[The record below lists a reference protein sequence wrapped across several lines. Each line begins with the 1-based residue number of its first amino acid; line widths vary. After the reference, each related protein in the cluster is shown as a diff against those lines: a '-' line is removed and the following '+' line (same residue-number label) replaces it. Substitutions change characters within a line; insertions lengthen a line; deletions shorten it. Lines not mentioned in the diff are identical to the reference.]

1 MLKARL
7 FVGGRSC
14 DAAGGQQ
21 LDVIN
26 PADESLLGTACSAS
40 REDVNVAV
48 AAAREALEAW
58 ASTSGKERAVVLRA
72 IADSVEKHKD
82 SLAEKEALNAGKPIQ
97 EAAWDM
103 DDVAACFRHHAD
115 LAEKLEARQGKV
127 VDVGMQEFS
136 VKMFWE
142 PVGVVG
148 LIVPWNY
155 PLLMATWKVAAALA
169 AGCTIVLKPS
179 ELTPFTAYD
188 LAVYAFEEAKLPAGV
203 LNVLPG
209 LGPDCGAPLSEH
221 QDVDKIAF
229 TGSVPTGSRIM
240 AACARDIRN
249 VSLELGGKSP
259 IVVFDDADVE
269 KAVEWIMFGI
279 FWTNGQI
286 CSATS
291 RAIIHEAIAPRI
303 FARLKEEA
311 EKVKACHP
319 MTPPSDKVAYIGPII
334 CKTQYDKVLQYVESG
349 KQEGA
354 SLLCGGGRPKGVPD
368 KGFYVAP
375 TIFTGV
381 QPSMRIWKEEIFGPV
396 LAATTFKTE
405 AEAIALANDT
415 WAGLA
420 SAVLTADQDRSMRM
434 ARKFKCGI
442 VWVNCSQP
450 CFCQV
455 CRTSLPRF
463 VPSMLQV
470 PWGGVRK
477 SGFGRDNGEYGLESF
492 LEVKQ
497 VTEYKSSEP
506 WGWYMP
512 PGFTRPAEQPK
523 PESKL

>member
-1 MLKARL
+1 MTYNDRDLQYPYPLFTSQGGEVGWNEKVAMLRAKM

-14 DAAGGQQ
+14 DAAGGQE
-21 LDVIN
+21 LNIVN
-26 PADESLLGTACSAS
+26 PADETLLGVASSAT
-40 REDVNVAV
+40 REDVNAAV
-48 AAAREALEAW
+48 AAAKEALESW
-58 ASTSGKERAVVLRA
+58 GSSSGKERAAVLRA

-82 SLAEKEALNAGKPIQ
+82 NLAEKEALNAGKPIQ

-103 DDVAACFRHHAD
+103 DDVAACFRHHAG
-115 LAEKLEARQGKV
+115 LAEALEARQGKV
-127 VDVGMQEFS
+127 VDVGMQQFS
-136 VKMFWE
+136 VRMFWE

-155 PLLMATWKVAAALA
+155 PLLMAAWKVAAALA

-188 LAVYAFEEAKLPAGV
+188 LAVYAFQEAKLPAGV

-209 LGPDCGAPLSEH
+209 LGPDCGGPLSEH
-221 QDVDKIAF
+221 PDVEKIAF

-259 IVVFDDADVE
+259 IVVFEDADVE

-291 RAIIHEAIAPRI
+291 RAIIHEDIAPRV
-303 FARLKEEA
+303 FARLKQEA
-311 EKVKACHP
+311 EKVQACHP
-319 MTPPSDKVAYIGPII
+319 LTPPSDKVAYIGPII
-334 CKTQYDKVLQYVESG
+334 CKSQYDKVLNYIESG

-354 SLLCGGGRPKGVPD
+354 TLLCGGGRPENVAN
-368 KGFYVAP
+368 KGFYIAP
-375 TIFTGV
+375 TVFTNV

-420 SAVLTADQDRSMRM
+420 SAGAPLLWSCE
-434 ARKFKCGI
+434 K
-442 VWVNCSQP
+442 
-450 CFCQV
+450 
-455 CRTSLPRF
+455 
-463 VPSMLQV
+463 
-470 PWGGVRK
+470 
-477 SGFGRDNGEYGLESF
+477 
-492 LEVKQ
+492 
-497 VTEYKSSEP
+497 
-506 WGWYMP
+506 
-512 PGFTRPAEQPK
+512 
-523 PESKL
+523 